1 MTLRSSILAGAALL
15 ALGSTSTFAADL
27 YGGKGGSI
35 KDGGYP
41 VETTPA
47 RQSNF
52 YVRGDFSFAQHDL
65 GDMTEPP
72 NYKLTETSI
81 GRNWSYGGGLGYYF
95 SKNVR
100 GDLTLDFRQNANVRG
115 TVHDPLAKFEGER
128 QFGLKSMVGLANLYY
143 DFDMRSHF
151 TPYLGVGLGFVNH
164 KTKDGSVVGAP
175 VGCGCGYEAVT
186 IDGASN
192 TAAAGALMAGFSAKL
207 HDRVSLDA
215 GYRFLYLG
223 HAHTGDIKGKFG
235 ATAATAAV
243 TTTPDPLVSDITA
256 HEFRV
261 GLRFDI
267 K

>member
-15 ALGSTSTFAADL
+15 ALGTTSTFAADL

-41 VETTPA
+41 VEVTPSRNA
-47 RQSNF
+47 NW

-72 NYKLTETSI
+72 NYKLSETSI

-115 TVHDPLAKFEGER
+115 TVRDGVATFEGER
-128 QFGLKSMVGLANLYY
+128 QFGLRSTVGLANLYY

-151 TPYLGVGLGFVNH
+151 TPYIGVGLGFASH
-164 KTKDGSVVGAP
+164 KTKDGTVVGGPASCLCT
-175 VGCGCGYEAVT
+175 GSSIT

-192 TAAAGALMAGFSAKL
+192 TTAAGALMAGFSAKL

-223 HAHTGDIKGKFG
+223 HAHTGDIKGSYG
-235 ATAATAAV
+235 VVPVATTS
-243 TTTPDPLVSDITA
+243 PDPLVSDITA

-267 K
+267 R

>member
-35 KDGGYP
+35 KDGGYSTEIAP
-41 VETTPA
+41 SRA
-47 RQSNF
+47 SNW
-52 YVRGDFSFAQHDL
+52 YLRGDFSFAQHDL

-72 NYKLTETSI
+72 NYKLSETSI

-95 SKNVR
+95 SKSVR
-100 GDLTLDFRQNANVRG
+100 GDLTFDVRQNANVRG
-115 TVHDPLAKFEGER
+115 SVNDGVATFEGER

-151 TPYLGVGLGFVNH
+151 TPYIGVGLGFAHH
-164 KTKDGSVVGAP
+164 KTKDGVVVGGPAS
-175 VGCGCGYEAVT
+175 CLCTSTAVT

-192 TAAAGALMAGFSAKL
+192 TTAAGALMAGFSAKL

-223 HAHTGDIKGKFG
+223 HAHTGDIKGSYG
-235 ATAATAAV
+235 AVPVATV
-243 TTTPDPLVSDITA
+243 SPDPVVNDITA